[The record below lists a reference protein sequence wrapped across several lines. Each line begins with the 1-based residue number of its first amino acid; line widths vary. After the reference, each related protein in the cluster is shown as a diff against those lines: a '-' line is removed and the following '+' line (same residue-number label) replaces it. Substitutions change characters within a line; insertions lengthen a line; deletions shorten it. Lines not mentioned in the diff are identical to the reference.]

1 MTRSKFFLST
11 MIVGLSLLA
20 APVFA
25 QDKTKNKPAE
35 KPVESVVKKKTPPA
49 AAPAG
54 QPTGPVKDWIDA
66 ENAMID
72 PLSPKNQE
80 SVFILRNKYS
90 IIRVIGIVERDVG
103 NAVKSCG
110 DKNPDMKKQMDDRY
124 KQWKNSVNPII
135 TTARKQLD
143 KDIDGQKIVDVDQF
157 RKVLKLN
164 DKAYEFGDKQITKTP
179 VTTPEACKGLLI
191 SMDRTE
197 DEMITLLRQTL
208 LPEEVIRKR
217 GIEAEKKIQQG
228 EEAAKK
234 KAAAA
239 KAKAEKDADKAE
251 PKPDDKK
258 SAE

>member
-20 APVFA
+20 APVLA
-25 QDKTKNKPAE
+25 QDKAKDKPAE
-35 KPVESVVKKKTPPA
+35 KPVESVVKKKAPA
-49 AAPAG
+49 APAAIAG

-72 PLSPKNQE
+72 PLSQKDQE

-90 IIRVIGIVERDVG
+90 IIRVIGIVERDIG

-110 DKNPDMKKQMDDRY
+110 DKNPGMKKQMDDRY

-135 TTARKQLD
+135 TTAKKQLD
-143 KDIDGQKIVDVDQF
+143 KDIDAQKMVDVDQF

-164 DKAYEFGDKQITKTP
+164 DKAYEFGDKQTTKTP
-179 VTTPEACKGLLI
+179 VTTPEACKGLLS

-208 LPEEVIRKR
+208 LPEDVIRKR

-239 KAKAEKDADKAE
+239 KAEKDAAKTETA
-251 PKPDDKK
+251 PANKK